1 MLGWESRMAEH
12 CGCLHEMETWR
23 ALQPV
28 ESCRMGRE
36 GRVGKEGRERRER
49 RKGRERREGRV
60 GNEGRE
66 RRERMWRVCVWE
78 EVSVGRG

>member
-1 MLGWESRMAEH
+1 MPEH

-36 GRVGKEGRERRER
+36 GKAGRVGRGM
-49 RKGRERREGRV
+49 RERREGR
-60 GNEGRE
+60 GE
-66 RRERMWRVCVWE
+66 RLHV
-78 EVSVGRG
+78 VSVLQAINTKHNLLWQL

>member
-1 MLGWESRMAEH
+1 MPEH

-36 GRVGKEGRERRER
+36 EGGEGRQ
-49 RKGRERREGRV
+49 GDEG
-60 GNEGRE
+60 
-66 RRERMWRVCVWE
+66 E
-78 EVSVGRG
+78 EPFLGLLPTQPFHLKY